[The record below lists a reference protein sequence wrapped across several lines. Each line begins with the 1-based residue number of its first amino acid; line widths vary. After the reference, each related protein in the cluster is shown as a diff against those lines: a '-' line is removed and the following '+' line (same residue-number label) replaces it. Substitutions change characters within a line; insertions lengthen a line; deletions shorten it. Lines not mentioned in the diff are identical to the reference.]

1 MGSRFI
7 YWQTVPSHTLGSA
20 ISVLVSRLK
29 WCRLNSTIRSTQVGY
44 RSVPLGKLGRNA
56 VEPHALVTMSRKGKS
71 SKSENVFSKFLQRL
85 CFPFRTKK
93 TRHST
98 GQYKPHVPQCCKNF
112 KGLEPNTYEEV
123 LEHEGLL
130 ASHTE
135 SPVLNICLGFE
146 NSDFESGKESLE
158 EIYEKSSFWKPLME
172 SSAIKSA
179 LAQRPSGTEPMIDDI
194 PASFWLECMEPTL
207 STLVSLQ
214 NMKRRRLNISKAR
227 QSPPSSNIDSRIR
240 HGDQEEVWQVGPPRL
255 HTTRR
260 LGIYGFLFPRN
271 QPNVDRY
278 FYDNARDLGVPYHNP
293 HRLRNRRRHGP
304 EETDPKRNI
313 FCL

>member
-1 MGSRFI
+1 
-7 YWQTVPSHTLGSA
+7 
-20 ISVLVSRLK
+20 
-29 WCRLNSTIRSTQVGY
+29 
-44 RSVPLGKLGRNA
+44 
-56 VEPHALVTMSRKGKS
+56 MSSEGKS
-71 SKSENVFSKFLQRL
+71 LKNENVFSKFFQRI

-98 GQYKPHVPQCCKNF
+98 RQYKSHLRHSSKNP
-112 KGLEPNTYEEV
+112 KGFEANTYEAV
-123 LEHEGLL
+123 LEQEGLL
-130 ASHTE
+130 APLFTE

-146 NSDFESGKESLE
+146 NSDFECGNQSLE

-172 SSAIKSA
+172 SNAIRSA
-179 LAQRPSGTEPMIDDI
+179 LAQRANGLEPMIDDI

-207 STLVSLQ
+207 NTLVSIQ

-227 QSPPSSNIDSRIR
+227 QSPPSANIDSRIR

-271 QPNVDRY
+271 QPSVDRY
-278 FYDNARDLGVPYHNP
+278 FYDNARDLGVSIFLDLQSKQLYL
-293 HRLRNRRRHGP
+293 LRDLVDLYVASASIN
-304 EETDPKRNI
+304 
-313 FCL
+313 CLKLFEIK